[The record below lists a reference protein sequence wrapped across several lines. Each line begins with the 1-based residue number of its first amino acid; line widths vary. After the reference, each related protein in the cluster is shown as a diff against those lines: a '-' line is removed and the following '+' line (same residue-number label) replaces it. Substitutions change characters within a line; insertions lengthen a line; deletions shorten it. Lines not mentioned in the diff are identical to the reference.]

1 MRRVSAAVA
10 GIFASVFWWG
20 TAGAIDTN
28 IGPQFRGWDGF
39 YIGVNAGYIHANT
52 RWSDPFGF
60 TSGDFSGASNALG
73 ITVGK
78 NWQNGRWVYGVEGDW
93 SFSELQAATYGA
105 ISCFP
110 LNCQTDLNAIA
121 TLRGRVGYLLNPN
134 LLLFGTAGLAAAK
147 FTHGNILFSSAKNTG
162 IGYAL
167 GGGIEAKVAP
177 QWTVKAEYI
186 FASIDGGKA
195 CDIAFCFVGVES
207 DKFHAHIFRLGVNR
221 HFGQSGTPQ
230 IPVAP
235 ANRWTGFYAGV
246 VFGHAQSFTEWS
258 DPFFGLMSGEFDGKN
273 AFGGLN
279 AGFNWQSGRWIY
291 GFEGDAVFTSIR
303 SSNANSVCFCFPAE
317 TEITHILSFRGRVGY
332 LVMPNTLVF
341 VSGGI
346 AAANMKFGIVGL
358 QTGSAVEAG
367 PAVGAGIEVQVLGN
381 WTLKGEY
388 LFMSFG
394 SSEACNTVVCAGP
407 LYSDYVDVHMARLAI
422 NRYF

>member
-73 ITVGK
+73 ITVCK

-177 QWTVKAEYI
+177 LWTVKAEYI

-195 CDIAFCFVGVES
+195 CDIAFCFVGV
-207 DKFHAHIFRLGVNR
+207 
-221 HFGQSGTPQ
+221 
-230 IPVAP
+230 
-235 ANRWTGFYAGV
+235 
-246 VFGHAQSFTEWS
+246 
-258 DPFFGLMSGEFDGKN
+258 
-273 AFGGLN
+273 
-279 AGFNWQSGRWIY
+279 
-291 GFEGDAVFTSIR
+291 
-303 SSNANSVCFCFPAE
+303 
-317 TEITHILSFRGRVGY
+317 
-332 LVMPNTLVF
+332 
-341 VSGGI
+341 
-346 AAANMKFGIVGL
+346 
-358 QTGSAVEAG
+358 
-367 PAVGAGIEVQVLGN
+367 
-381 WTLKGEY
+381 
-388 LFMSFG
+388 
-394 SSEACNTVVCAGP
+394 
-407 LYSDYVDVHMARLAI
+407 
-422 NRYF
+422 